1 MVKGTKV
8 LSIICEWVSKPVS
21 MNGGYMK
28 VTCISC
34 HKKFDNDK
42 YYGICPKCGAFNKLH
57 LGVDEHERY
66 HQMYD
71 DDKNAHSEQAV
82 HEQYHEKYDNT
93 TSHAKVSTAGMDGSS
108 LYAEELNKKRDVR
121 VSVKED
127 SVQREKRKS
136 NVTLAKWI
144 ALFIVL
150 ANLLPYFWNLFKH
163 LFE

>member
-1 MVKGTKV
+1 
-8 LSIICEWVSKPVS
+8 
-21 MNGGYMK
+21 MK

-82 HEQYHEKYDNT
+82 HEQYHERYDYT
-93 TSHAKVSTAGMDGSS
+93 TSHAKVSTAGMEGSS

-136 NVTLAKWI
+136 NVTLARWI

>member
-1 MVKGTKV
+1 
-8 LSIICEWVSKPVS
+8 
-21 MNGGYMK
+21 MK

-82 HEQYHEKYDNT
+82 HEQYHERYDNT
-93 TSHAKVSTAGMDGSS
+93 TSHAKVSTAGMEGSFQGFYRNRILHLLLQKKQV
-108 LYAEELNKKRDVR
+108 LYLLHRYPSRK
-121 VSVKED
+121 
-127 SVQREKRKS
+127 QR
-136 NVTLAKWI
+136 
-144 ALFIVL
+144 
-150 ANLLPYFWNLFKH
+150 Y
-163 LFE
+163 

>member
-1 MVKGTKV
+1 
-8 LSIICEWVSKPVS
+8 
-21 MNGGYMK
+21 
-28 VTCISC
+28 
-34 HKKFDNDK
+34 
-42 YYGICPKCGAFNKLH
+42 
-57 LGVDEHERY
+57 
-66 HQMYD
+66 MYD

-82 HEQYHEKYDNT
+82 HEQYHERYDNT
-93 TSHAKVSTAGMDGSS
+93 TSHAKVSTAGMEGSS
-108 LYAEELNKKRDVR
+108 LYAEELNKKRDMR

-136 NVTLAKWI
+136 NVTLARWI

>member
-1 MVKGTKV
+1 
-8 LSIICEWVSKPVS
+8 
-21 MNGGYMK
+21 MK

-82 HEQYHEKYDNT
+82 HEQYHERYDNT
-93 TSHAKVSTAGMDGSS
+93 TSHAKVSTAGMEGSS
-108 LYAEELNKKRDVR
+108 LYAEELNKKRNVR

-144 ALFIVL
+144 VYRSCESIAVL
-150 ANLLPYFWNLFKH
+150 LGFV
-163 LFE
+163 

>member
-1 MVKGTKV
+1 
-8 LSIICEWVSKPVS
+8 
-21 MNGGYMK
+21 MK

-82 HEQYHEKYDNT
+82 HEQYHERYDNT
-93 TSHAKVSTAGMDGSS
+93 TSHAKVSTAGMEGSS
-108 LYAEELNKKRDVR
+108 LYAE
-121 VSVKED
+121 
-127 SVQREKRKS
+127 
-136 NVTLAKWI
+136 
-144 ALFIVL
+144 
-150 ANLLPYFWNLFKH
+150 
-163 LFE
+163 